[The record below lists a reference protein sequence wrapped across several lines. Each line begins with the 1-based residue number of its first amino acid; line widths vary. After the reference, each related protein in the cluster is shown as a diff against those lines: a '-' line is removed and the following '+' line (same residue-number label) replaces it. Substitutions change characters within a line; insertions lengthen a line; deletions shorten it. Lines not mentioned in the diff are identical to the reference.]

1 VVGGVVAVAEQ
12 LAEDRGGDA
21 GGEREQRR
29 GAAGLGM
36 DAELAQAAADPL
48 GPDVGARFGAGQQ
61 PRSGG
66 LCVHGAEQRGEW
78 VVDLDRVRAELEE
91 DVWAAQV
98 EVVVA
103 EGDDAGDALAVEQ
116 DQAARDAGGRL
127 ERVVVE

>member
-1 VVGGVVAVAEQ
+1 
-12 LAEDRGGDA
+12 
-21 GGEREQRR
+21 
-29 GAAGLGM
+29 
-36 DAELAQAAADPL
+36 
-48 GPDVGARFGAGQQ
+48 
-61 PRSGG
+61 
-66 LCVHGAEQRGEW
+66 VHGAEQRGEW